1 MRCKEMS
8 EAERIGESNRL
19 FAPQLIPFR
28 PRSIEKLG
36 RKLIRAKEP
45 PWISTDCEAPHRQ
58 NESTWEKGLEPQRQ
72 SGCQQKPHCSAA
84 GTGWQET
91 RDSDQTES
99 FGEFAFTARSASQVP
114 DKTEQIKASTSE
126 SKLAL

>member
-1 MRCKEMS
+1 MRQSESVRATDAGLFCASIDFFWTQKHREAGAKIDQSQGATFGYRRTARLHIARMS
-8 EAERIGESNRL
+8 QHGKRGPELR
-19 FAPQLIPFR
+19 
-28 PRSIEKLG
+28 
-36 RKLIRAKEP
+36 
-45 PWISTDCEAPHRQ
+45 
-58 NESTWEKGLEPQRQ
+58 RQ

-126 SKLAL
+126 SKLAV